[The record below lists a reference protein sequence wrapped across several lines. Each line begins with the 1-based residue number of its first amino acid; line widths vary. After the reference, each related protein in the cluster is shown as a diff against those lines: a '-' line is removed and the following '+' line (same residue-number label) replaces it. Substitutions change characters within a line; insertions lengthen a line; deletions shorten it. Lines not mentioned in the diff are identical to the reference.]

1 VHNSGCFFVGDAGQ
15 RLAGGTRL
23 GWTAR
28 TDKEDDMIRHKARAL
43 VVAVVVDPLA
53 YDAIMELA
61 QREAINPKDPHHIM
75 VAHEAIQLVSEHR
88 WV

>member
-1 VHNSGCFFVGDAGQ
+1 
-15 RLAGGTRL
+15 
-23 GWTAR
+23 
-28 TDKEDDMIRHKARAL
+28 MIRHKARAL